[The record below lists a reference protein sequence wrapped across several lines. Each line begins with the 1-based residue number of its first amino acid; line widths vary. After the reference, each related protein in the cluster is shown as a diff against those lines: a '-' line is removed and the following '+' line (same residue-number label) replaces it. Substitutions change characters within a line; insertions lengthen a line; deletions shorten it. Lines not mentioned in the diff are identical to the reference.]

1 MKKKILILVS
11 ILVVFLAIPP
21 FVNYWVSTPSS
32 IGFIPIEKQEVWIS
46 FYASLIGSGITLL
59 GVALTICYTDFT
71 RKEDFRKHE
80 QELKEEYEKRNND
93 TKINLSAQYKPILT
107 VTFDSNYIDD
117 MINSTTYRLV
127 DLPNGEELRAQAQK
141 EFNLT
146 DSETKALANYKL
158 YGNLDKGVVR
168 GFEVNAATNLGAG
181 FSLNGNYAYA
191 YARGKSVDG
200 IWGNID
206 RSVRHTGTVAGN
218 YTHAWNDYM
227 LNVNIN
233 GRFQS
238 KRFHPGHSYGDAPGY
253 GVWNLNVKHSLTGF
267 QHLGL
272 DFGMGLDNIFNK
284 RDTRPNGVNYALLS
298 PGRMAY
304 VSLTLRF
311 KK

>member
-117 MINSTTYRLV
+117 IKFGMSKRPKFYIENTL
-127 DLPNGEELRAQAQK
+127 
-141 EFNLT
+141 
-146 DSETKALANYKL
+146 
-158 YGNLDKGVVR
+158 
-168 GFEVNAATNLGAG
+168 
-181 FSLNGNYAYA
+181 SLNG
-191 YARGKSVDG
+191 KME
-200 IWGNID
+200 I
-206 RSVRHTGTVAGN
+206 
-218 YTHAWNDYM
+218 
-227 LNVNIN
+227 
-233 GRFQS
+233 Q
-238 KRFHPGHSYGDAPGY
+238 
-253 GVWNLNVKHSLTGF
+253 
-267 QHLGL
+267 
-272 DFGMGLDNIFNK
+272 FNK
-284 RDTRPNGVNYALLS
+284 NRISISLYVLNIGRGEANNIKISSLILDSKGSTWDTELRTYKEIATSRFNDAEVLQDKGKVTAAIAKEFAESEFEKY
-298 PGRMAY
+298 R
-304 VSLTLRF
+304 VIQDSLYESDFDKLMNDME
-311 KK
+311 KDDAIH

>member
-117 MINSTTYRLV
+117 IKFGMSKRPKFYIENTL
-127 DLPNGEELRAQAQK
+127 
-141 EFNLT
+141 
-146 DSETKALANYKL
+146 
-158 YGNLDKGVVR
+158 
-168 GFEVNAATNLGAG
+168 
-181 FSLNGNYAYA
+181 SLNG
-191 YARGKSVDG
+191 KME
-200 IWGNID
+200 I
-206 RSVRHTGTVAGN
+206 
-218 YTHAWNDYM
+218 
-227 LNVNIN
+227 
-233 GRFQS
+233 Q
-238 KRFHPGHSYGDAPGY
+238 
-253 GVWNLNVKHSLTGF
+253 
-267 QHLGL
+267 
-272 DFGMGLDNIFNK
+272 FNK
-284 RDTRPNGVNYALLS
+284 KRISISLYVLNIGRGEANNIKISSLILDSKGSTWDTE
-298 PGRMAY
+298 
-304 VSLTLRF
+304 LRTY
-311 KK
+311 KEIATSSIE